1 MDENVWKEDKLNGQC
16 FESVFPPSIFV
27 FIGKV
32 KELSL
37 KLELELYVLG
47 GGFIVLMVLFILKN

>member
-1 MDENVWKEDKLNGQC
+1 MVN
-16 FESVFPPSIFV
+16 VFPPSVFV
-27 FIGKV
+27 FMGKV

-47 GGFIVLMVLFILKN
+47 GGFIVLMVLFILKNYNAALII